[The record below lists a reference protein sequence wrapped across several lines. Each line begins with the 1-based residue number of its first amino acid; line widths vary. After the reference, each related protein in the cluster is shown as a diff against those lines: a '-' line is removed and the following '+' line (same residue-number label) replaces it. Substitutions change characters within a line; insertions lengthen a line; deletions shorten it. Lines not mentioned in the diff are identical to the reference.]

1 MDLKQMRLFLA
12 TATEGSLTRA
22 AERLHMAQPPLTRQI
37 RQIEEEL
44 GVSLFVRT
52 PRGMELT
59 EAGAAL
65 AEDVPHVLALAQRA
79 EERALRAGTGDLGHL
94 DVAVFGSGMLSAVP
108 ELLARFR
115 RSRPEVRMR
124 VHSLTKAEQA
134 EALRAHR
141 IHIGFHRLPR
151 EEDDLIVESVGQEPM
166 YVGLPA
172 EHPLVERGEI
182 RVQDLADEPM
192 ILYPNLPVPG
202 LAQEVMSAFRF
213 ENVPLRIEH
222 EVGDVVSC
230 IAMVA
235 AGLGLCV
242 TTESTSRMS
251 LPGVVYR
258 RFHSKQLSS
267 IGLSCIYRRGDRSPV
282 LHAFLS
288 VIRDYALENEEW
300 I

>member
-1 MDLKQMRLFLA
+1 MRLFLA

-44 GVSLFVRT
+44 GVTLFVRT

-65 AEDVPHVLALAQRA
+65 AEEVPHVLALAQRA

-94 DVAVFGSGMLSAVP
+94 DVGVFGSGMLSAVP
-108 ELLARFR
+108 TLLARFHQA
-115 RSRPEVRMR
+115 RPEVRMR

-134 EALRAHR
+134 EALRARR

-151 EEDDLIVESVGQEPM
+151 EEDDLCALSLGEEPM
-166 YVGLPA
+166 YVGMPSGHALA
-172 EHPLVERGEI
+172 SRQEVH
-182 RVQDLADEPM
+182 VQDLADEPM
-192 ILYPNLPVPG
+192 ILYPNLPMPG
-202 LAQEVMSAFRF
+202 LAQEVMSAFRQ
-213 ENVPLRIEH
+213 EGVSLRVEH
-222 EVGDVVSC
+222 EVGDVVSA

-251 LPGVVYR
+251 LPGVTYR
-258 RFHSKQLSS
+258 RFHSKHLMS
-267 IGLSCIYRRGDRSPV
+267 IGLSCVYRRGDRSPV
-282 LHAFLS
+282 LAAFLAVVQAFS
-288 VIRDYALENEEW
+288 SEPAR
-300 I
+300 